1 MSDQTDMND
10 FLASVSTDGEKGD
23 STEKTPEE
31 KTPEDKTPE
40 DSEKEKTSE
49 DDSEKDTTEED
60 SEKEKTPEDDEK
72 EDSEKEKTP
81 EDESETDT
89 VAKDLTVEEMKLIL
103 NKGEPLPEGVD
114 ETRAELARA
123 QIKIEVQEKEN
134 SALKTSIQKNPSQ
147 LLTEEQKAE
156 IEELATTKGFEA
168 AYELRRKYEEEAANK
183 ALNDPKLVEE
193 QTRLQRTEDLR
204 TFLKEKGVSYDAFRG
219 AVLDTTKEQLK
230 NGDISFQQFMEKTY
244 DTLKRISPKNIH
256 KGDSPPDIKK
266 SGRSSSAKKADA
278 QSNADIFDEMSGRA

>member
-1 MSDQTDMND
+1 MSDQNDMND
-10 FLASVSTDGEKGD
+10 FLSSIGTDGDNPKDETPKDETPKEDAEK
-23 STEKTPEE
+23 E
-31 KTPEDKTPE
+31 KTPED
-40 DSEKEKTSE
+40 
-49 DDSEKDTTEED
+49 D
-60 SEKEKTPEDDEK
+60 SEKEKTPEDESEK

-81 EDESETDT
+81 EDDSDKEDSEKDDSEEEDT
-89 VAKDLTVEEMKLIL
+89 QAKDLSVEEMKLIL

-134 SALKTSIQKNPSQ
+134 TSLKSSIQKNPSQ

-168 AYELRRKYEEEAANK
+168 AYELRRKYEEEAAEK
-183 ALNDPKLVEE
+183 ALNDPKVVEE

-230 NGDISFQQFMEKTY
+230 NGDISFQQFLEKTY
-244 DTLKRISPKNIH
+244 ETLKRISPKNIH
-256 KGDSPPDIKK
+256 KGDTPPAIKK
-266 SGRSSSAKKADA
+266 AGRSTSAKKADA